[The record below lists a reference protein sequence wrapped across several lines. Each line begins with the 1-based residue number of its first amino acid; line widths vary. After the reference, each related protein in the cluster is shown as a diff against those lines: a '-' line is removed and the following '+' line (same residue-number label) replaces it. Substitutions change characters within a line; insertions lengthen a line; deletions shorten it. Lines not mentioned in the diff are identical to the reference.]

1 LFNFNINFTAQVP
14 QQANPHMYN
23 PSPYQMQPA
32 RTSAPVH
39 PEVKIVKLPFYDV
52 QAELLKPA
60 SLNPQGS
67 NRFQVK
73 NLESLD
79 ISITYFY
86 ITKFCR
92 QKVWKPVKEQEQFH
106 LVCSG

>member
-1 LFNFNINFTAQVP
+1 MLYFDKIFKMFHFNIHFAAQVP

-39 PEVKIVKLPFYDV
+39 PEVKIVKLPFYDI

-67 NRFQVK
+67 NRFQVRK
-73 NLESLD
+73 TLFLCSTLVH
-79 ISITYFY
+79 Y
-86 ITKFCR
+86 II
-92 QKVWKPVKEQEQFH
+92 
-106 LVCSG
+106 

>member
-1 LFNFNINFTAQVP
+1 
-14 QQANPHMYN
+14 MYN

-73 NLESLD
+73 INLECLD
-79 ISITYFY
+79 SSS
-86 ITKFCR
+86 KFCR
-92 QKVWKPVKEQEQFH
+92 KKVWKSIKKTGTISF
-106 LVCSG
+106 SMFWIRK